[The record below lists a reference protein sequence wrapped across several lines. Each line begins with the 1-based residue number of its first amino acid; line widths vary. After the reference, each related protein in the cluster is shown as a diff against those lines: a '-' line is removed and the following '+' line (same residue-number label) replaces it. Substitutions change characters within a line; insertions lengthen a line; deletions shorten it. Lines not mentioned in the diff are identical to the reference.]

1 MTVLTSKGKVPP
13 TYNELIRR
21 IMTMMY
27 ENLLLLKSPEI
38 KSNIAIT
45 GEKKTRQGYRICW
58 GYFDIKLLV
67 LQMSQ

>member
-45 GEKKTRQGYRICW
+45 GEKRTRQGDRIC
-58 GYFDIKLLV
+58 
-67 LQMSQ
+67 